1 MHYQFPKISHIND
14 VLPAIEGSSEFI
26 VAERDGYKVVN
37 YMVNQ
42 PDTFPEVTDYNSAVR
57 RECRGLV
64 FDSNGNLI
72 SRRFHKFFN
81 CGERDET
88 QIDKIDLSKPHVIL
102 EKLDGSFV
110 TPIPLGEYP
119 NQHIRWGT
127 KMGITPV
134 AMQAEEFVSTR
145 PNYTDFAWL
154 HIERNQTPIFEWC
167 SRQQRI
173 VLDYPEDQLV
183 LLAIRDNITGEY
195 KSYEQVKTYG
205 ESYNIPVVKQYPGTA
220 SNMQH
225 LVDEIKESENSEGWI
240 IRFDDGHMAKIKS
253 SWYLRIHKTKDN
265 LNFEKNVIDLIVN
278 DTMDDAKAFM
288 LPEDRHR
295 VEQFEKAFWEGVS
308 NTVEI
313 YDQYFANV
321 LAAGLDR
328 KEFALKWMP
337 TIKDND
343 PHASTIVFGKFNNR
357 DTREM
362 VLDIIKKNISTQAK
376 VDNIRSMWRGH
387 RWSYKFESES

>member
-1 MHYQFPKISHIND
+1 
-14 VLPAIEGSSEFI
+14 
-26 VAERDGYKVVN
+26 
-37 YMVNQ
+37 
-42 PDTFPEVTDYNSAVR
+42 
-57 RECRGLV
+57 
-64 FDSNGNLI
+64 
-72 SRRFHKFFN
+72 
-81 CGERDET
+81 
-88 QIDKIDLSKPHVIL
+88 
-102 EKLDGSFV
+102 
-110 TPIPLGEYP
+110 
-119 NQHIRWGT
+119 
-127 KMGITPV
+127 
-134 AMQAEEFVSTR
+134 
-145 PNYTDFAWL
+145 
-154 HIERNQTPIFEWC
+154 
-167 SRQQRI
+167 
-173 VLDYPEDQLV
+173 
-183 LLAIRDNITGEY
+183 
-195 KSYEQVKTYG
+195 
-205 ESYNIPVVKQYPGTA
+205 
-220 SNMQH
+220 
-225 LVDEIKESENSEGWI
+225 
-240 IRFDDGHMAKIKS
+240 
-253 SWYLRIHKTKDN
+253 
-265 LNFEKNVIDLIVN
+265 VIDLIVN